1 MAKSYLAI
9 LKHAA
14 LAPIYLYQAKQV
26 RKSALRLPE
35 PKGERQGTLIID
47 SSLPTVQMLNLMIVG
62 DSSASGVGCELQ
74 TEGLAQ
80 NLANNLQAK
89 FVNNN
94 ARHDYHAIHWSLH
107 AKSGDSSFDLLKRL
121 FVMPKQSVEVMVI
134 CIGVNDVTKDI
145 SKLQWQKNINEII
158 AISQR
163 KFSARFII
171 FSSLPP
177 MSDMPAL
184 PSPLNQLLG
193 NKAQQL
199 NTELQ
204 QICES
209 KKGVYYVAPTLTDTK
224 NLSVMFASDGFHPSP
239 KAYGV
244 WAAALAETIFQQLAE

>member
-35 PKGERQGTLIID
+35 PKGERQGTLVID
-47 SSLPTVQMLNLMIVG
+47 SSLPTVQMLNLMVVG
-62 DSSASGVGCELQ
+62 DSSAAGVGCELQ

-80 NLANNLQAK
+80 NLANNLQAH
-89 FVNNN
+89 FFDHATTN
-94 ARHDYHAIHWSLH
+94 YSAIHWSLN

-121 FVMPKQSVEVMVI
+121 FIMPKQSVEVMVI
-134 CIGVNDVTKDI
+134 CIGVNDVTKNI

-163 KFSARFII
+163 KFGARFII

-177 MSDMPAL
+177 MKDMPAL
-184 PSPLNQLLG
+184 PAPLNQLLG
-193 NKAQQL
+193 NKARL
-199 NTELQ
+199 LDKKLK
-204 QICES
+204 QICDNTN
-209 KKGVYYVAPTLTDTK
+209 GVYYVAPTLTDTK
-224 NLSVMFASDGFHPSP
+224 NLSKMFASDGFHPSP
-239 KAYGV
+239 SAYQL
-244 WAAALAETIFQQLAE
+244 WASQLASQISQSPLP